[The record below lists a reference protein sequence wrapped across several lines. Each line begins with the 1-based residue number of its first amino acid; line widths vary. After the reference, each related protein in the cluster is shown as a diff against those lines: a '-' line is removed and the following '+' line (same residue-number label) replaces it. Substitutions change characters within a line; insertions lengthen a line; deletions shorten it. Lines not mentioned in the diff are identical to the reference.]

1 MRFLQFSKE
10 RQMDRKELAY
20 AKQAVMAIKDWDAFQ
35 AVIRGWARLMKRH
48 LTMGNSLIYEKKGR

>member
-1 MRFLQFSKE
+1 
-10 RQMDRKELAY
+10 MDRKELAY

-48 LTMGNSLIYEKKGR
+48 LITGNWLICEKKVR